1 MLRRAWGQKNH
12 PLPVLNEMAGLQAFE
27 TTPWGQGG
35 SPQAKLAGSS
45 RTRGGRARADTLD
58 PMPS

>member
-1 MLRRAWGQKNH
+1 MLRGAWGQKNH

-27 TTPWGQGG
+27 TTPWGQV
-35 SPQAKLAGSS
+35 ALLKLKLAGSS